1 MIPHVTV
8 TLLPRAEN
16 SLGSIEGWLRAA
28 GGRCISVG
36 FTETNIRL
44 VWQTQTFDPITP

>member
-28 GGRCISVG
+28 GGRCIAVG
-36 FTETNIRL
+36 FTAASIRL
-44 VWQTQTFDPITP
+44 VWQIQPLTR

>member
-1 MIPHVTV
+1 MTPHVTV

-16 SLGSIEGWLRAA
+16 SLGSIEVWLRAA

-36 FTETNIRL
+36 FTEINIRL
-44 VWQTQTFDPITP
+44 VWQTLPLNP